1 MTYLQRLEATQR
13 GYVLFIQSLPKQRMS
28 NRLDTNRIRETLDQ
42 YDRVPDYVCDKDFTD
57 EDFDKWVMSL

>member
-13 GYVLFIQSLPKQRMS
+13 GYVEYIKSAPKQRMS

-42 YDRVPDYVCDKDFTD
+42 YDRVSDLIK
-57 EDFDKWVMSL
+57 EIKIKEKEIE